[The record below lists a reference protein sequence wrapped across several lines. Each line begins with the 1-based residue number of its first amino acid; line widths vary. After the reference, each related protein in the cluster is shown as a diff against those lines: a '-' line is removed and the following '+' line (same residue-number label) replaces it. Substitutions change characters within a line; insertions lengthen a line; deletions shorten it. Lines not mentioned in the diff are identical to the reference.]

1 MDEYKD
7 TTLHNAEGTEDAL
20 RADMNDNTAPETGNA
35 AETETLSV
43 VADIASEED
52 EMKDG
57 AGPVRHRRNH
67 RRRNIAIAS
76 VIAAVVVL
84 AGGAGG
90 YAYAAS
96 NVQKGVDAAHAN
108 ALAVDKQLTAK
119 IGDAQELLDGTEEVQ
134 VADEAVITALSDA
147 IDKAQA
153 QTGVDDTGANRWLI
167 WQEMAAQAAYDA
179 DAENAGDAMSRLD
192 KVMDAV
198 TGSVDAKTLADAKAA
213 LQSSVDSAD
222 KTYTD
227 SDGKVQDNATRDSLK
242 TVLDA
247 AKKVLNDDS
256 VTTAKEYTDQKIAVD
271 NAVKTVNDSITA
283 KEQADAEA
291 KAQAEAAAAASSA
304 PVSGSSG
311 GSYSGSGYYGGGTS
325 SGSYSGG
332 STGGYSGGGS
342 YSGGSSGGSGGYS
355 GGGYSAGDH
364 VTDSGGQ
371 WFDDGPVNGVYGYDS
386 YGSPITPL
394 EGNSWSTTVD
404 N

>member
-96 NVQKGVDAAHAN
+96 NVQKGVDAAQAN
-108 ALAVDKQLTAK
+108 AQAVDQKLTAK
-119 IGDAQELLDGTEEVQ
+119 IGDAQELLDGTEEEQ
-134 VADEAVITALSDA
+134 VADAQTLADLSDA

-153 QTGVDDTGANRWLI
+153 QTGVDDTGANRWLV
-167 WQEMAAQAAYDA
+167 WQEMDAQAAYDA
-179 DAENAGDAMSRLD
+179 DAADASDAMSRLD
-192 KVMDAV
+192 KAMDAV
-198 TGSVDAKTLADAKAA
+198 TGSMDAKTLADAKAA
-213 LQSSVDSAD
+213 LQSTVDSAD
-222 KTYTD
+222 KTYAD

-242 TVLDA
+242 TALDD
-247 AKKVLNDDS
+247 AKKVLADDD
-256 VTTAKEYTDQKIAVD
+256 VTDAKEYTDQKTTVD
-271 NAVKTVNDSITA
+271 DAVKTVNDSITA
-283 KEQADAEA
+283 KEKADAEA
-291 KAQAEAAAAASSA
+291 KAEAEAAAAASSA
-304 PVSGSSG
+304 ASSG
-311 GSYSGSGYYGGGTS
+311 GSSYYSGSTGS
-325 SGSYSGG
+325 SPIPSYSGN
-332 STGGYSGGGS
+332 TGGSNNGYTAPSGNTS
-342 YSGGSSGGSGGYS
+342 GSSSASTPAPDTGGDMSFDWVE
-355 GGGYSAGDH
+355 GDA
-364 VTDSGGQ
+364 D
-371 WFDDGPVNGVYGYDS
+371 FN
-386 YGSPITPL
+386 
-394 EGNSWSTTVD
+394 D
-404 N
+404 NPWY

>member
-1 MDEYKD
+1 MDEYRD
-7 TTLHNAEGTEDAL
+7 TTLHNADGTEDAL
-20 RADMNDNTAPETGNA
+20 RADMNDNAAPETADA
-35 AETETLSV
+35 AEPEILSA

-52 EMKDG
+52 ETKDG
-57 AGPVRHRRNH
+57 AGPVRHRRSH

-96 NVQKGVDAAHAN
+96 NVQKGVDAAQAN
-108 ALAVDKQLTAK
+108 AQAVDQKLTAK
-119 IGDAQELLDGTEEVQ
+119 IGDAQELLDGTEEEQ
-134 VADEAVITALSDA
+134 VADAQTLTALSDT

-153 QTGVDDTGANRWLI
+153 QTGVTDTGANRWLI
-167 WQEMAAQAAYDA
+167 WQEMDAQAAYDA
-179 DAENAGDAMSRLD
+179 DSADASDAMSRLD
-192 KVMDAV
+192 KAMDAV

-256 VTTAKEYTDQKIAVD
+256 VTTAKEYTDQKTAVD

-291 KAQAEAAAAASSA
+291 KAKAEAEAAAAASSA
-304 PVSGSSG
+304 ASSSGYSDSGSS
-311 GSYSGSGYYGGGTS
+311 YY
-325 SGSYSGG
+325 GG
-332 STGGYSGGGS
+332 STGSSPTPS
-342 YSGGSSGGSGGYS
+342 YSGNTGGSNNGYTAPNYGNSSGDGSYHGG
-355 GGGYSAGDH
+355 D
-364 VTDSGGQ
+364 TDSVGGV
-371 WFDDGPVNGVYGYDS
+371 WSELDGDS
-386 YGSPITPL
+386 WDYV
-394 EGNSWSTTVD
+394 ESW
-404 N
+404 